1 VPRIVNVICDRAML
15 GAYSRETR
23 KIGKRL
29 VGRAAAEVSGQKYAT
44 GLLRWAVPVF
54 GIAGAGIIALGIW
67 SLANRQ
73 EQQPSEVLS
82 VPLETR
88 NTETGNQAVRPE
100 PAEEAGDS
108 AGQEPVTASL
118 EDLLIDASAFTDTN
132 SAMATLFGLWGIEYQ
147 AGDGT
152 ACAQA
157 ESAGLSC
164 LFQRGSWTGIRQL
177 DRPVVLTLT
186 DRNGNIHQPVLASL
200 DGEQGE
206 LALGEARI
214 IHSIEEISK
223 LWFGE
228 YLLIWRPPNGDGK
241 AIKPGM
247 RNENV
252 RWLRQSLAAID
263 TDYKPQAGATAEL
276 DYFDK
281 ELEERLRDFQRQ
293 HRLKVDGLAGQQT
306 QIIINSSLAPDGC
319 ARFR

>member
-1 VPRIVNVICDRAML
+1 
-15 GAYSRETR
+15 
-23 KIGKRL
+23 
-29 VGRAAAEVSGQKYAT
+29 
-44 GLLRWAVPVF
+44 
-54 GIAGAGIIALGIW
+54 
-67 SLANRQ
+67 
-73 EQQPSEVLS
+73 VLS
-82 VPLETR
+82 VPLDTR
-88 NTETGNQAVRPE
+88 NTDTRNEAVRPE
-100 PAEEAGDS
+100 PVEEAGDS
-108 AGQEPVTASL
+108 TDQEPATASL

-132 SAMATLFGLWGIEYQ
+132 SAMATLFGMWGIEYQ
-147 AGDGT
+147 AGNGT
-152 ACAQA
+152 ACSQA

-186 DRNGNIHQPVLASL
+186 DRNGNTHQPVLASL
-200 DGEQGE
+200 DGEKGE

-252 RWLRQSLAAID
+252 RWLRESLGAID
-263 TDYKPQAGATAEL
+263 TDYKPKAGASAEL
-276 DYFDK
+276 DYFDR
-281 ELEERLRDFQRQ
+281 ELEERLKDFQRQ

-306 QIIINSSLAPDGC
+306 QIIINSSLAPDSMP
-319 ARFR
+319 RLTMN